1 MNIIMLGAQG
11 TGKGTVA
18 GLISEQTG
26 LPQISTGDIFRK
38 NISEKTPL
46 GVEADKYI
54 SKGNLVPDDITVPMV
69 EDRLTWDDAKN
80 GVILDGFPRT
90 IEQAEKLDKILAKK
104 GEKIDLVINLVTPKE
119 EIIDRMLTRRVCTNQ
134 DCKAT
139 YNIKLHPPVKEGICD
154 KCGSPLKQRADD
166 SDPEAIKRRLEIY
179 EEKTSPLVEYY
190 KEKGVLR
197 TETVSISI
205 NRMGKDVAN
214 DVVRGERVEKIHDEC
229 KILNSLTNALLA
241 VKY

>member
-18 GLISEQTG
+18 GEISQNTG
-26 LPQISTGDIFRK
+26 MVQISTGDIFRK
-38 NISEKTPL
+38 NITEKTPL
-46 GVEADKYI
+46 GIEADKYI
-54 SKGNLVPDDITVPMV
+54 SQGNLVPDEITIPMV

-90 IEQAEKLDKILAKK
+90 IKQAEALDKILEAK
-104 GEKIDLVINLVTPKE
+104 GEKIDLVVNLVTPKE
-119 EIIDRMLTRRVCTNQ
+119 EIIDRMLTRRVCTNP

-139 YNIKLHPPVKEGICD
+139 YNTKLHPPKVEGICD
-154 KCGSPLKQRADD
+154 KCGAPLKQRDDD
-166 SDPEAIKRRLEIY
+166 SNPEAIKRRLEIY

-190 KEKGVLR
+190 KNKGVLR

-205 NRMGKDVAN
+205 NRMGKDVAK
-214 DVVRGERVEKIHDEC
+214 DIVEDIK
-229 KILNSLTNALLA
+229 K
-241 VKY
+241 

>member
-18 GLISEQTG
+18 GIISEQIG

-54 SKGNLVPDDITVPMV
+54 SKGNLVPDEITVPMV
-69 EDRLTWDDAKN
+69 EDRLTWEDAKN
-80 GVILDGFPRT
+80 GAILDGFPRT
-90 IEQAEKLDKILAKK
+90 IEQAEKLDKILEAK
-104 GEKIDLVINLVTPKE
+104 GEKIDLVVNLVTPKE
-119 EIIDRMLTRRVCTNQ
+119 ELIDRMLTRRVCTNQ

-139 YNIKLHPPVKEGICD
+139 YNTKLHPPKVEGICD
-154 KCGSPLKQRADD
+154 KCGAPLKQRADD

-190 KEKGVLR
+190 KAKGVLR
-197 TETVSISI
+197 TEVVSIEA
-205 NRMGKDVAN
+205 NHMGKDAAE
-214 DVVRGERVEKIHDEC
+214 DIIKEIK
-229 KILNSLTNALLA
+229 K
-241 VKY
+241 

>member
-1 MNIIMLGAQG
+1 MNISMLGAQG

-90 IEQAEKLDKILAKK
+90 IEQAEKLDKILAEK
-104 GEKIDLVINLVTPKE
+104 GEKIDLVINLITPKE

-214 DVVRGERVEKIHDEC
+214 DVVRDIK
-229 KILNSLTNALLA
+229 K
-241 VKY
+241 

>member
-80 GVILDGFPRT
+80 GVILDVFPRT

-214 DVVRGERVEKIHDEC
+214 DVVKDI
-229 KILNSLTNALLA
+229 K
-241 VKY
+241 K

>member
-90 IEQAEKLDKILAKK
+90 IEQAEKLAKILAKK

-214 DVVRGERVEKIHDEC
+214 DVVRDIK
-229 KILNSLTNALLA
+229 K
-241 VKY
+241 

>member
-11 TGKGTVA
+11 RGKGTVA

-214 DVVRGERVEKIHDEC
+214 DVVRDIK
-229 KILNSLTNALLA
+229 K
-241 VKY
+241 

>member
-18 GLISEQTG
+18 GLISKQTG

-214 DVVRGERVEKIHDEC
+214 DVVRDIK
-229 KILNSLTNALLA
+229 K
-241 VKY
+241 

>member
-1 MNIIMLGAQG
+1 MLGAQG

-214 DVVRGERVEKIHDEC
+214 NVVRDIK
-229 KILNSLTNALLA
+229 K
-241 VKY
+241 

>member
-69 EDRLTWDDAKN
+69 EDRLKWDDAKN

-214 DVVRGERVEKIHDEC
+214 DVVRDIK
-229 KILNSLTNALLA
+229 K
-241 VKY
+241 

>member
-18 GLISEQTG
+18 GIISEQIG

-38 NISEKTPL
+38 NISENTTL
-46 GVEADKYI
+46 GIEADKYI
-54 SKGNLVPDDITVPMV
+54 SKGDLVPDEITVPMV
-69 EDRLTWDDAKN
+69 EDRLTWKDAKN

-90 IEQAEKLDKILAKK
+90 IEQAEKLDKILEAK
-104 GEKIDLVINLVTPKE
+104 GGKIDLVVNLVTPKE
-119 EIIDRMLTRRVCTNQ
+119 ELIDRMLTRRVCTNQ

-139 YNIKLHPPVKEGICD
+139 YNTKLHPPKVEGICD

-190 KEKGVLR
+190 KAKGVLR
-197 TETVSISI
+197 TETVSIAA
-205 NRMGKDVAN
+205 NHMGKDAAE
-214 DVVRGERVEKIHDEC
+214 DIIKEIK
-229 KILNSLTNALLA
+229 K
-241 VKY
+241 

>member
-104 GEKIDLVINLVTPKE
+104 CEKIDLVINLVTPKE

-214 DVVRGERVEKIHDEC
+214 DVVRDIK
-229 KILNSLTNALLA
+229 K
-241 VKY
+241 

>member
-1 MNIIMLGAQG
+1 MYLIMLGAQG

-18 GLISEQTG
+18 GILAKETG
-26 LPQISTGDIFRK
+26 WPQISTGDIFRA
-38 NISEKTPL
+38 NISNNTEL
-46 GVEADKYI
+46 GKKANEYI
-54 SKGNLVPDDITVPMV
+54 SKGQLVPDDITVPMV
-69 EDRLTWDDAKN
+69 INRLSEDDCKDGA
-80 GVILDGFPRT
+80 ILDGFPRT
-90 IEQAEKLDKILAKK
+90 VEQAEKLDEILAEKSKK
-104 GEKIDLVINLVTPKE
+104 VDLVINLTTPKE

-154 KCGSPLKQRADD
+154 KCGAPLKQRADD

-214 DVVRGERVEKIHDEC
+214 DVVRDIK
-229 KILNSLTNALLA
+229 K
-241 VKY
+241 

>member
-1 MNIIMLGAQG
+1 MIIIMLGAQG

-18 GLISEQTG
+18 GLISEETG
-26 LPQISTGDIFRK
+26 WPQVSTGDIFRK
-38 NISEKTPL
+38 NISEKTEL
-46 GVEADKYI
+46 GIEADKYI
-54 SKGNLVPDDITVPMV
+54 SKGNLVPDEITVPMV
-69 EDRLTWDDAKN
+69 EDRLTWEDAQN

-90 IEQAEKLDKILAKK
+90 IEQAEKLDEILSKK
-104 GEKIDLVINLVTPKE
+104 GKKVDLVINLVTPKE

-134 DCKAT
+134 ECKAT

-154 KCGSPLKQRADD
+154 KCGSPLKQREDD

-190 KEKGVLR
+190 KNKGVLR

-205 NRMGKDVAN
+205 NRMGKDVA
-214 DVVRGERVEKIHDEC
+214 DD
-229 KILNSLTNALLA
+229 IL
-241 VKY
+241 KEIKK

>member
-214 DVVRGERVEKIHDEC
+214 DVVRNIK
-229 KILNSLTNALLA
+229 K
-241 VKY
+241 

>member
-166 SDPEAIKRRLEIY
+166 SDPEAIKRRLDIY

-214 DVVRGERVEKIHDEC
+214 DVVRDIK
-229 KILNSLTNALLA
+229 K
-241 VKY
+241 